1 MRKLFGILVVMV
13 VLLGCRNSP
22 ESTTQEVDKMVL
34 EFQYQKMPDK
44 APINPEATAIVEGWE
59 EFKAFNASMDVL
71 YRATNNEDLAL
82 AIDDLIEKEKNLNEG
97 NYPELYDNFQIKSRQ
112 QVIRT
117 YLYKTKAA
125 ISENQP
131 TTEPT
136 VQMLEAYNALRKQ
149 FNVIVNSQLDKKLIL
164 DEQ

>member
-1 MRKLFGILVVMV
+1 MRKLLGILLVIV
-13 VLLGCRNSP
+13 VLSGCKKSP
-22 ESTTQEVDKMVL
+22 ESTTQEVDMTEL

-44 APINPEATAIVEGWE
+44 APINPEATTIVDGWE

-117 YLYKTKAA
+117 YLYKVKAT